1 MNNSSKNQD
10 IYNYQ
15 LETEKTKKKKL
26 ESFQMNELTQKG
38 RYQAEMESFES
49 VKKRRNNLIVNLKK
63 KYIIINNKD
72 DINEI
77 LEILSK
83 ENYSNSEDLQN
94 FEVSNNKL

>member
-38 RYQAEMESFES
+38 RYQAEMEVCYF
-49 VKKRRNNLIVNLKK
+49 
-63 KYIIINNKD
+63 
-72 DINEI
+72 
-77 LEILSK
+77 
-83 ENYSNSEDLQN
+83 
-94 FEVSNNKL
+94 

>member
-1 MNNSSKNQD
+1 MNLLK
-10 IYNYQ
+10 
-15 LETEKTKKKKL
+15 
-26 ESFQMNELTQKG
+26 
-38 RYQAEMESFES
+38 SFES

>member
-1 MNNSSKNQD
+1 LNLLK
-10 IYNYQ
+10 
-15 LETEKTKKKKL
+15 
-26 ESFQMNELTQKG
+26 
-38 RYQAEMESFES
+38 SFES